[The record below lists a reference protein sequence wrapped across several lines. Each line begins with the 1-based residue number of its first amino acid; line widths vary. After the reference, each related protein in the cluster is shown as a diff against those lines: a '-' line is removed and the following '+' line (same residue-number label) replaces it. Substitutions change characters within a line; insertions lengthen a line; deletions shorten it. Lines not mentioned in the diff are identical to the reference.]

1 MLGVMRIEI
10 IPGITTDPERAFGR
24 PVVAGTRVTAAEVL
38 ASLAAGCS
46 EGQIQAEHGLTS
58 GQIRAVLRYA
68 AMLAEQNLDATFA
81 ALWADPERNAAEA
94 ELDRRADAEIDA
106 GGGFRG
112 SIDDLITAVD
122 G

>member
-1 MLGVMRIEI
+1 MLGRMRFEI
-10 IPGITTDPERAFGR
+10 VPGITADPERTFGR
-24 PVVAGTRVTAAEVL
+24 PVIAGTRITAAQVL
-38 ASLAAGCS
+38 AALAQGCS
-46 EGQIQAEHGLTS
+46 EAQIQADYGLTR

-68 AMLAEQNLDATFA
+68 AMLAEQNMDATFA
-81 ALWADPERNAAEA
+81 ALWADSDRNAAEA

-112 SIDDLITAVD
+112 SIEDLIAAVD

>member
-1 MLGVMRIEI
+1 MTMMIEI
-10 IPGITTDPERAFGR
+10 VPGITADPERAFGR

-46 EGQIQAEHGLTS
+46 EEQIQAEHGLTTA
-58 GQIRAVLRYA
+58 QIRAVLRYA
-68 AMLAEQNLDATFA
+68 ATLAEQNLDATFS
-81 ALWADPERNAAEA
+81 ALWADTERNAIEA
-94 ELDRRADAEIDA
+94 ALDRRADAEIDA

-112 SIDDLITAVD
+112 SIDDLLAVVD